1 MANLVPSPSDLP
13 DPSPAV
19 DSTLHS
25 TIDAATLDVICAL
38 VDTVLPGI
46 RVSTSEAET
55 DGHANQDIE
64 TRESLVISRAE
75 FDALYAD
82 ARKNRSQF
90 PSKAE
95 FAEFLAEKPAD
106 NGDVVN
112 SVCRTIE
119 GSGPKQAKE
128 MFFIAWLLSSRIG
141 SFIFT
146 GSFTPFQRQS
156 LASRQRVFK
165 SWNAS
170 YFSMKRQLSKAFLML
185 AQRPYLQYST
195 LYAKTIGFTPV
206 SPHYVKTTSY
216 PFEFVQFDS
225 SRPDVLYTDIVIVGS
240 GPGGG
245 VCAKVLSEAGYDVTV
260 VDKGFYYPSQNF
272 PMSQAQGEHHLFE
285 NQGAVMSTSSK
296 VTCIAGSCWG
306 GGGTINWSVSLRT
319 QDYVRREWAEG
330 DKLPFYTSKDYDA
343 CMDTVWEAIGA
354 TTDYDKG
361 PRGPILLEG
370 AQKLGYKAEYL
381 ALNTGHDK
389 THYCGRCHL
398 GCGSNSKQGPMTVW
412 LPQAAKNGARFVEG
426 FQVDRVLFGDDGK
439 TAVGVEGVW
448 KLRNRS
454 AGDNAYTRNPII
466 GTNLHIHP
474 VGLVI
479 GRFDKEI
486 IPWEGPIMSS
496 IMTSLENQDGSGH
509 GIKVEPSCSLPFTAF
524 IGLPW
529 YPGTAHRMNLAKL
542 PTLAPYVVFARE
554 RDPGSVTV
562 DPLTGRP
569 QFNYTPSP
577 YDAHHVLKGILATAR
592 IVYTQ
597 GAREIIVGIPNLP
610 PFIRDDAER
619 GVRSGP
625 VYNGEETS
633 LLGSN
638 APKTAAERAD
648 AAFEAWLNR
657 VESVGNNGEGT
668 PWFTAHQM
676 GTCRMSGIES
686 KGVVDPTGRVY
697 GYNSMYVADA
707 SVLPSASGVNPMVSI
722 MATALHIS
730 KGMV

>member
-19 DSTLHS
+19 DSTLHYI
-25 TIDAATLDVICAL
+25 IDAATLDVICAL

-55 DGHANQDIE
+55 DGNANQDTE

-82 ARKNRSQF
+82 AKKNRSHF
-90 PSKAE
+90 SSKAE
-95 FAEFLAEKPAD
+95 LVEFLAEKPVD
-106 NGDVVN
+106 NGDIVN
-112 SVCRTIE
+112 SVCRAIE
-119 GSGPKQAKE
+119 GTGPKQAKK
-128 MFFIAWLLSSRIG
+128 
-141 SFIFT
+141 
-146 GSFTPFQRQS
+146 RQG

-170 YFSMKRQLSKAFLML
+170 YFSMKRQVSKAFLML
-185 AQRPYLQYST
+185 AQRSYLQNST

-206 SPHYVKTTSY
+206 PPHYVKTASY

-225 SRPDVLYTDIVIVGS
+225 SRPDVIHTDIVIVGS

-245 VCAKVLSEAGYDVTV
+245 VCAKILSEAGYDVTV

-272 PMSQAQGEHHLFE
+272 PLSQAQGEHHLFE

-306 GGGTINWSVSLRT
+306 GGGTVNWGVSLRT
-319 QDYVRREWAEG
+319 QDYVRREWAEA

-343 CMDTVWEAIGA
+343 CMDAVWEAIGA

-398 GCGSNSKQGPMTVW
+398 GCGSNSKQGPMTAW

-426 FQVDRVLFGDDGK
+426 FQVDRVLFGNDGK

-448 KLRNRS
+448 KSRNRS
-454 AGDNAYTRNPII
+454 AEDNAYTRANPII
-466 GTNLHIHP
+466 GTNLHVHP
-474 VGLVI
+474 ASTVI
-479 GRFDKEI
+479 GRFDREI

-509 GIKVEPSCSLPFTAF
+509 GIKVEPSCSIPFTAF
-524 IGLPW
+524 ICLPW
-529 YPGTAHRMNLAKL
+529 YTGTTHRMNLAKL

-569 QFNYTPSP
+569 EVNYTPSP
-577 YDAHHVLKGILATAR
+577 YDTHHILKGILATAR

-619 GVRSGP
+619 EDRSEP

-638 APKTAAERAD
+638 APKTVAERAD
-648 AAFEAWLNR
+648 AAFEAWLNH
-657 VESVGNNGEGT
+657 VESVGINGAGT
-668 PWFTAHQM
+668 PWLTAHQM

-686 KGVVDPTGRVY
+686 KGVVDPAGRVY

-707 SVLPSASGVNPMVSI
+707 SILPSASGVNPMVSI

-730 KGMV
+730 KGMVQRLQAEDDRTRKSCSSVPA